1 MKKLLSSLTFLAV
14 SCFVL
19 AQNTNH
25 PGYIVRSAGD
35 TVRGYLQE
43 VLITDLVSQVGFKAN
58 TADKEFTLYTA
69 DQVTAFQ
76 YDSGHVYR
84 ALSFTNTLRDHASPQ
99 TSFAR
104 LLVSGKCELYS
115 LHEKGGLYFLVRKDT
130 TVHFLYDDDIH
141 AEPFI
146 PGNFRN
152 KLNFFAV
159 GCESVRG
166 GIERLAYNEESL
178 IVYFRDLNT
187 CLSPGQT
194 TTVYYQQA
202 KAHWGFFAYAGGFVY
217 SGHRN
222 LITGEARLQ
231 LTFPQLTRGLSFNL
245 GFRYVNT
252 DRRIMDPATANYLH
266 PGYGMVNYKQ
276 TSIPLTLQ
284 FNLTHGIVQPYV
296 FVGASALQTHVTST
310 QIYLPL
316 IDDGT
321 YMTWNVAILA
331 GLGVEVPLTGFLQAR
346 AEWRYEQFIQYPTLG
361 VSVRF

>member
-14 SCFVL
+14 SCFVH
-19 AQNTNH
+19 AQKTTH
-25 PGYIVRSAGD
+25 PGYIVRSTGD

-43 VLITDLVSQVGFKAN
+43 VLITDEVSRVGFKPNA
-58 TADKEFTLYTA
+58 ADNEFTLYTP

-84 ALSFTNTLRDHASPQ
+84 ALTFTNTLRSPAVPQ

-104 LLVSGKCELYS
+104 LLVSGECELYS
-115 LHEKGGLYFLVRKDT
+115 LHDNTLYFLVRKNA

-159 GCESVRG
+159 GCDSARE

-178 IVYFRDLNT
+178 IRYFRNLDACLN
-187 CLSPGQT
+187 PNQT
-194 TTVYYQQA
+194 TTVYYQKA

-222 LITGEARLQ
+222 QFTGEARLQ

-252 DRRIMDPATANYLH
+252 DRRIMDPITANYLH
-266 PGYGMVNYKQ
+266 PSYGIVNYKQ

-284 FNLTHGIVQPYV
+284 YNLTHGIVQPYI
-296 FVGASALQTHVTST
+296 FVGASALQTKMAST
-310 QIYLPL
+310 EIYLPF
-316 IDDGT
+316 IEDEV
-321 YMTWNVAILA
+321 YKTWNVALLA
-331 GLGVEVPLTGFLQAR
+331 GVGVEVPLTGFLQAR
-346 AEWRYEQFIQYPTLG
+346 VEWRYEQFIQFPTLG